1 MPQQLP
7 QSLGAVDT
15 AQASPIIAP
24 KTDTKKEGKGREGM
38 GGIARDLVVSVLY
51 SQAAKSLTT
60 L

>member
-7 QSLGAVDT
+7 RSLGAVDT

-24 KTDTKKEGKGREGM
+24 KTDTKKEGKGGEGM
-38 GGIARDLVVSVLY
+38 GGIARDLVTVLY

>member
-15 AQASPIIAP
+15 AQASPITAP
-24 KTDTKKEGKGREGM
+24 KTDTKKEGKGGERM
-38 GGIARDLVVSVLY
+38 GGIARDLVFILY